1 MSWGE
6 DGKRERERRK
16 HGERRARKKD
26 KKNDQLK
33 ASNIVEHTIQLSIT
47 INISGLNF

>member
-1 MSWGE
+1 ME
-6 DGKRERERRK
+6 KEREREENMVK
-16 HGERRARKKD
+16 EELEKKI